1 MTRDIRTMAAIQA
14 EREKA
19 IARGEQPELDA
30 EGERMAENKR
40 MTFDMPI
47 NVAKVD
53 PLR

>member
-1 MTRDIRTMAAIQA
+1 MERDMQTMAAIQA
-14 EREKA
+14 EKEKE
-19 IARGEQPELDA
+19 IAQGEAKELDA
-30 EGERMAENKR
+30 EGAKMAEEKR

>member
-1 MTRDIRTMAAIQA
+1 MKRSIGTMAAIQA
-14 EREKA
+14 EKARE
-19 IARGEQPELDA
+19 ISMTQQQPLDA
-30 EGERMAENKR
+30 EGKRLAEEKR